1 MIEFKQNMGKR
12 IYIQRKRMSY
22 GEYGF
27 TKRSEV
33 QSSYQ
38 EYSCKPREEK
48 EQSYQEYGDPKMS
61 GTGSLFGSQPAPVN
75 LAAFDDEMERYCEQ
89 QRKIKAERLAKR
101 TAYCDEHDIQGD
113 VREKILKGRISIE
126 EFEALQKSASEVTEA
141 PEGKPEPVVLTEDFF
156 HPSVEFTNAPE
167 TPVEETSDERSERLI
182 KEASAAIAPFLVPEQ
197 PAEESV
203 EVTTSFTTAEPETVP
218 EQPQTGKKKKSK
230 KKTEEVSDAE

>member
-27 TKRSEV
+27 TKRSDV

-38 EYSCKPREEK
+38 EYSCKPRDERA
-48 EQSYQEYGDPKMS
+48 QSYQEYGDPKMS
-61 GTGSLFGSQPAPVN
+61 GTSSLFGSAPRPVD
-75 LAAFDDEMERYCEQ
+75 LKAFDEEMERYCEE
-89 QRKIKAERLAKR
+89 QRKIKAQRLAER

-113 VREKILKGRISIE
+113 VREKILKGRVSIE
-126 EFEALQKSASEVTEA
+126 EFEALQKSATEVTEA
-141 PEGKPEPVVLTEDFF
+141 
-156 HPSVEFTNAPE
+156 
-167 TPVEETSDERSERLI
+167 
-182 KEASAAIAPFLVPEQ
+182 PEQ

-203 EVTTSFTTAEPETVP
+203 EGQTDVTTGFTTAETETVP

>member
-61 GTGSLFGSQPAPVN
+61 GTCSLFGSQPAPVD

-113 VREKILKGRISIE
+113 IREKILKGRISIE

-141 PEGKPEPVVLTEDFF
+141 PEGKQEPVVLTEEFF

-167 TPVEETSDERSERLI
+167 
-182 KEASAAIAPFLVPEQ
+182 Q
-197 PAEESV
+197 PAEEPV
-203 EVTTSFTTAEPETVP
+203 EVQTDVTTAEPETVP
-218 EQPQTGKKKKSK
+218 EQTQTGKKKKSK
-230 KKTEEVSDAE
+230 KNTENTEKTEEVSDAE

>member
-1 MIEFKQNMGKR
+1 
-12 IYIQRKRMSY
+12 MSY
-22 GEYGF
+22 SEYYF
-27 TKRSEV
+27 CSRRETENR
-33 QSSYQ
+33 YQ
-38 EYSCKPREEK
+38 EYGGKIQKGEGN
-48 EQSYQEYGDPKMS
+48 SYQEYGDPKMA
-61 GTGSLFGSQPAPVN
+61 GTDSVFNKGSAPAPVN

-113 VREKILKGRISIE
+113 IREKILKGRISIE
-126 EFEALQKSASEVTEA
+126 EFEALQKSASEVTDA
-141 PEGKPEPVVLTEDFF
+141 PEGKPEPVILTEEFF

-203 EVTTSFTTAEPETVP
+203 EVQTDVTTSFTTAEPETVP

>member
-1 MIEFKQNMGKR
+1 
-12 IYIQRKRMSY
+12 MSY

-33 QSSYQ
+33 QASYQ

-75 LAAFDDEMERYCEQ
+75 LAAFDDEMERYCEEQ
-89 QRKIKAERLAKR
+89 KKIKAERLAKR

-113 VREKILKGRISIE
+113 IREKILKGRISIE
-126 EFEALQKSASEVTEA
+126 EFESLQKSATEVTEA
-141 PEGKPEPVVLTEDFF
+141 PEQPEVKPQPHILTEEFF
-156 HPSVEFTNAPE
+156 HPSVE
-167 TPVEETSDERSERLI
+167 VREETSDERSERLI
-182 KEASAAIAPFLVPEQ
+182 NEASAAIAPFLVPEQ

-203 EVTTSFTTAEPETVP
+203 EVQTDVTTGFTTAEPETVP
-218 EQPQTGKKKKSK
+218 EQPKTGKKKKSK
-230 KKTEEVSDAE
+230 KREEVSDAE

>member
-75 LAAFDDEMERYCEQ
+75 LAAFDDEMERYCEE

-113 VREKILKGRISIE
+113 IREKILKGRISIE

-141 PEGKPEPVVLTEDFF
+141 PEVKPQPVILTEEFF

-167 TPVEETSDERSERLI
+167 QHAEEPVEVQTD
-182 KEASAAIAPFLVPEQ
+182 VN
-197 PAEESV
+197 
-203 EVTTSFTTAEPETVP
+203 TAETETAP